1 MAINNTNVLNTKLG
15 LSIDSAYIRL
25 EIYLGVGKQTV
36 LSYQVYADKDAYIES
51 GEMINNVIDFDFSN
65 LTLVDLSGADVTLD
79 NLHDL
84 AINELVERGLDASKL
99 AKVDL

>member
-65 LTLVDLSGADVTLD
+65 LTLLDLSGADVTLD